1 VRTGGAFTGRSRPA
15 ILRLQAL
22 LGAALVSF
30 ALGACGNASDPP
42 SGNEA
47 PNNLIT
53 RAEVDK
59 AGKGSVDQAFLEY
72 WSALQ
77 FQAWPEAA
85 SYFAPGFRK
94 LIGSAA
100 IIGAKRLNGANYPNL
115 KPKIV
120 GITSHDDLTTLRYYV
135 WLSEGTKELGA
146 ATWRKVGGN
155 WQMIDESR
163 LNAELNQFGVNEV
176 EIKRTG
182 VLPTDVSEISP
193 EAAQAGYELSQRQAE
208 YAAQQLDGE

>member
-1 VRTGGAFTGRSRPA
+1 M
-15 ILRLQAL
+15 LRLQAL
-22 LGAALVSF
+22 LGAVLASLAF
-30 ALGACGNASDPP
+30 AACGNATDSP
-42 SGNEA
+42 SGTDA

-59 AGKGSVDQAFLEY
+59 AGRGSVDQAFLEY

-77 FQAWPEAA
+77 FQAWTEAV
-85 SYFAPGFRK
+85 SYFDPSFRRFV
-94 LIGSAA
+94 GSAA
-100 IIGAKRLNGANYPNL
+100 IVSAKKLNGATYPNL

-120 GITSHDDLTTLRYYV
+120 GITSHGGLTTLRYYV
-135 WLSEGTKELGA
+135 WLPEGAKELAA

-182 VLPTDVSEISP
+182 TLPTDVSEISP
-193 EAAQAGYELSQRQAE
+193 AAAQAGYELSQRPAQFIG
-208 YAAQQLDGE
+208 QQLDREGP